1 VSAVVDASPVVAAPA
16 LPRLRH
22 QALEMFGANALQRV
36 TGAAGGVVAA
46 HLLGP
51 AGRGTYAIL
60 VLLGS
65 AVSLLMASGLQFWVA
80 ARLAV
85 DAAAGD
91 VRPVLRRHG
100 RVATGILLAVGAVA
114 AVAPAA
120 DRGAVAVVA
129 AMAIANAASLVLLA
143 VPVGLRRTR
152 RAAVALAVGGATW
165 LIWLGLAAL
174 LHWDSAPLIAL
185 GAGVSQ
191 VGAVAVCLGPYLRLP
206 KGGAADP
213 AREHRAVLRAHLAP
227 GLGELVLLGAFRV
240 DIALVA
246 ALASPGAA
254 GLYAVATSVSEG
266 LWLLPDAVSGVLL
279 PQVAAHGNTDVRKV
293 RAWSVGATA
302 LVALPVVLLRDPI
315 VTTVFGHPY
324 RHAASAL
331 PWLVL
336 AALALSSWKV
346 DSSAL
351 VARGRGSVRLA
362 SASAALA
369 VLVAGDLLLIP
380 HFGIRGAA
388 WSCMAAYGLAAAIAA
403 RAAHR

>member
-1 VSAVVDASPVVAAPA
+1 
-16 LPRLRH
+16 
-22 QALEMFGANALQRV
+22 MFGANALQRV

-60 VLLGS
+60 VLFGS
-65 AVSLLMASGLQFWVA
+65 ALALLMASGLQFWVA

-85 DAAAGD
+85 DGAAD
-91 VRPVLRRHG
+91 DLRPVLRRHG
-100 RVATGILLAVGAVA
+100 RVATGILLGAAGLVA
-114 AVAPAA
+114 LAPAA
-120 DRGAVAVVA
+120 DRGALAVVA
-129 AMAIANAASLVLLA
+129 AVAVASAASLVLLA
-143 VPVGLRRTR
+143 VPIGLRRTR
-152 RAAVALAVGGATW
+152 RAAGALAAGGVVW
-165 LIWLGLAAL
+165 LVWLALAAA
-174 LHWDSAPLIAL
+174 LHWHSPALIAL

-191 VGAVAVCLGPYLRLP
+191 VGVVVICLGPLLCLP
-206 KGGAADP
+206 PSGAPDVA
-213 AREHRAVLRAHLAP
+213 ESHRSVLHAYVAP

-254 GLYAVATSVSEG
+254 GLYAVATSISEG

-302 LVALPVVLLRDPI
+302 LLALPVMVLRTPL

-324 RHAASAL
+324 RQAATAL

-336 AALALSSWKV
+336 AALALSCWKV

-362 SASAALA
+362 SASAALV
-369 VLVAGDLLLIP
+369 VLVAGDLALIP